1 MCELGYITSQH
12 IAAHCSATCRRL
24 KPFRLVSA
32 TATGNRL
39 FILSLQS
46 SARQW
51 RKHESDLRK
60 IASSFEVPPV

>member
-1 MCELGYITSQH
+1 
-12 IAAHCSATCRRL
+12 
-24 KPFRLVSA
+24 VSA